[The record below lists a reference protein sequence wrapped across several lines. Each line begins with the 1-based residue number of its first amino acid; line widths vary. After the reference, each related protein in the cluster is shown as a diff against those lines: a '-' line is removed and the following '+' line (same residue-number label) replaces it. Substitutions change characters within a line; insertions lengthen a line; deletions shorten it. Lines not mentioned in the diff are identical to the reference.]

1 MIHVTN
7 KSNIFWFLQ
16 SFELINDSKLYNNE
30 LMQVFIYMYFQ
41 VLNLDQ
47 HEKYYIIGTFNFQI
61 DSKTVCRM
69 IKLIYKQLVD

>member
-30 LMQVFIYMYFQ
+30 LMQIFIYFQ
-41 VLNLDQ
+41 VLNLDTK
-47 HEKYYIIGTFNFQI
+47 HEKYYWYI
-61 DSKTVCRM
+61 
-69 IKLIYKQLVD
+69 